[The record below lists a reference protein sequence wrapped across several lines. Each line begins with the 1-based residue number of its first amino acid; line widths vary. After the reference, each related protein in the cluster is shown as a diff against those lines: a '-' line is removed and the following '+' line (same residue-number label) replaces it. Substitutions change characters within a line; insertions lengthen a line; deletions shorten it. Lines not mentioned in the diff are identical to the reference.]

1 MNLFK
6 TILRVVLVLTIIVI
20 AVFAVIKMQNRSC
33 GGIKVLI
40 NYQGENPILTEKDII
55 KLIDIAQIKIVNQ
68 KLKTIPL
75 ERIKQVLS
83 SNIYITKINQI
94 NFSGTQLVINVT
106 LREILLHVFLPNN
119 SSYFIDYEGIVIPY
133 TDKIKEKLFIVNG
146 NLKMNLTKNQNI
158 LEKSSSLKSI
168 FIIAS
173 QLIKDPYMVANFK
186 QIYLNDKNI
195 IELIPIDGNTTILFG
210 DEVDVNE
217 KIFKIKEI
225 YSNVLPFSGEK
236 KYKLIDVRFKNR
248 VIANKEN
255 I

>member
-6 TILRVVLVLTIIVI
+6 TILRVVLVLTIVVI

-33 GGIKVLI
+33 GGIKVFI

-55 KLIDIAQIKIVNQ
+55 KLIDLAQIKIVNQ

-106 LREILLHVFLPNN
+106 LREILLHVFLSNN
-119 SSYFIDYEGIVIPY
+119 SSFFIDYEGIVIPY

-146 NLKMNLTKNQNI
+146 NFKMNLTKNQNI

-168 FIIAS
+168 FFIAS

>member
-6 TILRVVLVLTIIVI
+6 TILRVVLVLTIVVI

-33 GGIKVLI
+33 GGVKVLI

-55 KLIDIAQIKIVNQ
+55 KLIDLAQIKIVNQ

-75 ERIKQVLS
+75 EKIKQVLS

-94 NFSGTQLVINVT
+94 NFSGTQLVINIT

-119 SSYFIDYEGIVIPY
+119 SSYFIDSEGIVIPY

-146 NLKMNLTKNQNI
+146 NLKINLTKNQNI
-158 LEKSSSLKSI
+158 LDKSSSLKSI

-173 QLIKDPYMVANFK
+173 QLIKDPFMVANFK
-186 QIYLNDKNI
+186 QLYLNDKNI
-195 IELIPIDGNTTILFG
+195 IELIPVDGNTTILFG